1 MALSIWVVEFM
12 KDEKR
17 CRSVMDS
24 HFGTKDC
31 WHKLELLPQLSSDSV
46 DNKSY
51 EKILRSKIH
60 RNESEEIILFL
71 YIIFDHD
78 SQVLRTPFVK

>member
-1 MALSIWVVEFM
+1 M

-60 RNESEEIILFL
+60 RNES
-71 YIIFDHD
+71 
-78 SQVLRTPFVK
+78 